1 MEPIDAQQPAANS
14 GTTEKAYEPPTAE
27 TTENTPPQCS
37 F

>member
-1 MEPIDAQQPAANS
+1 MEPIEAQETASSSSAQ
-14 GTTEKAYEPPTAE
+14 EAYEPPTAE

>member
-1 MEPIDAQQPAANS
+1 MEPIESDESAGS
-14 GTTEKAYEPPTAE
+14 DTREAYEPPTAE